1 MIAILDRALFAAPP
15 ASNSLGKAYAAFA
28 PRNLGKVDGAVANAT
43 KSCRLLHTARAKP
56 SRNSYKIISVGAG
69 EIIGIRALAKKPSQ
83 EGQMGEARK
92 LHEIWTEQCEAALS
106 IKQRYGLDA
115 AFDYL
120 VAEKL
125 LNFSEA
131 AAQHPAFAKELPRFV
146 AEVRSIF
153 TRKELCSEIERLER
167 EQRQREADAAADAE
181 EEDELLREKPEIV
194 AARSQL
200 FTTLKA
206 LLTAPQLGIS

>member
-1 MIAILDRALFAAPP
+1 
-15 ASNSLGKAYAAFA
+15 
-28 PRNLGKVDGAVANAT
+28 
-43 KSCRLLHTARAKP
+43 
-56 SRNSYKIISVGAG
+56 
-69 EIIGIRALAKKPSQ
+69 
-83 EGQMGEARK
+83 MGNARK
-92 LHEIWTEQCEAALS
+92 LHEIWIEQCEAALS

-131 AAQHPAFAKELPRFV
+131 ATQHPTFAKELPQFV

-167 EQRQREADAAADAE
+167 EERQRVADAVDDA

-194 AARSQL
+194 AARSQR
-200 FTTLKA
+200 FATLKA
-206 LLTAPQLGIS
+206 LLTRHSLAFREQLARFDIASDLTFPWPSAWCSGFLKDRVAGESDFLHHERV

>member
-1 MIAILDRALFAAPP
+1 
-15 ASNSLGKAYAAFA
+15 
-28 PRNLGKVDGAVANAT
+28 V
-43 KSCRLLHTARAKP
+43 
-56 SRNSYKIISVGAG
+56 
-69 EIIGIRALAKKPSQ
+69 KKRGR
-83 EGQMGEARK
+83 EEQMGDAWK
-92 LHEIWTEQCEAALS
+92 QHEIWIEQCEAALS

-131 AAQHPAFAKELPRFV
+131 ATQHPTFAKELPRFV

-153 TRKELCSEIERLER
+153 TRKELCSELERLER
-167 EQRQREADAAADAE
+167 EQRQREADALAGAG
-181 EEDELLREKPEIV
+181 EDELLRENPENV
-194 AARSQL
+194 AARSQR
-200 FTTLKA
+200 FATLKA

>member
-1 MIAILDRALFAAPP
+1 VIAILDRALFITPP
-15 ASNSLGKAYAAFA
+15 ASNSLGKACAAFA
-28 PRNLGKVDGAVANAT
+28 PSNLGKVDGAIANAT
-43 KSCRLLHTARAKP
+43 KSCRSLRTPRVKLIGDSH
-56 SRNSYKIISVGAG
+56 KIISGGAG
-69 EIIGIRALAKKPSQ
+69 EIIGIRALVKKRGQ
-83 EGQMGEARK
+83 EDQMGDARK
-92 LHEIWTEQCEAALS
+92 LHEIWIEQCEAALS
-106 IKQRYGLDA
+106 IKRRYGLDS

-131 AAQHPAFAKELPRFV
+131 ATQHSTFAKELPRFV

-181 EEDELLREKPEIV
+181 EDELLREKPEIV
-194 AARSQL
+194 AARSQR
-200 FTTLKA
+200 FATLKA

>member
-1 MIAILDRALFAAPP
+1 
-15 ASNSLGKAYAAFA
+15 
-28 PRNLGKVDGAVANAT
+28 
-43 KSCRLLHTARAKP
+43 
-56 SRNSYKIISVGAG
+56 
-69 EIIGIRALAKKPSQ
+69 
-83 EGQMGEARK
+83 MGDARK
-92 LHEIWTEQCEAALS
+92 LHEIWIEQCEAALS

-131 AAQHPAFAKELPRFV
+131 ATQHPAFAKELPGFV

-167 EQRQREADAAADAE
+167 EHRRREPDAAADAE
-181 EEDELLREKPEIV
+181 VDELLREKPEIV
-194 AARSQL
+194 AARSL
-200 FTTLKA
+200 RFATLKA

>member
-1 MIAILDRALFAAPP
+1 
-15 ASNSLGKAYAAFA
+15 
-28 PRNLGKVDGAVANAT
+28 
-43 KSCRLLHTARAKP
+43 
-56 SRNSYKIISVGAG
+56 
-69 EIIGIRALAKKPSQ
+69 
-83 EGQMGEARK
+83 MGDARK
-92 LHEIWTEQCEAALS
+92 LHEIWIEQCEAALS
-106 IKQRYGLDA
+106 IKRRYGLDA

-131 AAQHPAFAKELPRFV
+131 ATQHPAFAKELPRFV

-153 TRKELCSEIERLER
+153 TRKELCSEIERHER
-167 EQRQREADAAADAE
+167 EQRRREADAAADAE

-194 AARSQL
+194 AARSQR
-200 FTTLKA
+200 FATLKA

>member
-1 MIAILDRALFAAPP
+1 
-15 ASNSLGKAYAAFA
+15 
-28 PRNLGKVDGAVANAT
+28 
-43 KSCRLLHTARAKP
+43 
-56 SRNSYKIISVGAG
+56 
-69 EIIGIRALAKKPSQ
+69 
-83 EGQMGEARK
+83 MGNARK
-92 LHEIWTEQCEAALS
+92 LHEIWIEQCEAALS

-131 AAQHPAFAKELPRFV
+131 ATQQPAFAKELPRFV

-153 TRKELCSEIERLER
+153 TRKELCLEIERLER
-167 EQRQREADAAADAE
+167 EQRQREADAVADAE

-194 AARSQL
+194 AARSQR
-200 FTTLKA
+200 FATLKA

>member
-1 MIAILDRALFAAPP
+1 VSVAAHALGEI
-15 ASNSLGKAYAAFA
+15 NSGFA
-28 PRNLGKVDGAVANAT
+28 PD
-43 KSCRLLHTARAKP
+43 
-56 SRNSYKIISVGAG
+56 YIVGAA
-69 EIIGIRALAKKPSQ
+69 EIIGIRALVKKRGQ
-83 EGQMGEARK
+83 EEQMEDARK
-92 LHEIWTEQCEAALS
+92 AHEIWIEQCEAALS

-131 AAQHPAFAKELPRFV
+131 ATQHPTFAKELPRFV

-153 TRKELCSEIERLER
+153 TRKELCSEIERHER
-167 EQRQREADAAADAE
+167 EQRRREADAAADAE

-194 AARSQL
+194 AARSL
-200 FTTLKA
+200 RFATLKA